1 MGLFGAIGRA
11 VFGGKS
17 KNSPQKDTSKPFH
30 THSSDDKNSNSGGA
44 NMGPKGG
51 DSRFDEGLGD
61 KNDSF
66 MGKNQV
72 GQFSSLIDTSSVSRG
87 GQTIQSGQLR
97 GQTEQIV
104 DPGMQTSRNPIPQ
117 QALDPTSQAPSVNPP
132 RSEPTNNY
140 GMDDSFGKN
149 FIQDEK

>member
-1 MGLFGAIGRA
+1 MGLFRAIKSA
-11 VFGGKS
+11 LGGKS
-17 KNSPQKDTSKPFH
+17 RNSSQKDTSKPFH
-30 THSSDDKNSNSGGA
+30 THSSDDKNSNSGGT

-51 DSRFDEGLGD
+51 DSRFDLGD
-61 KNDSF
+61 RNDSF

-72 GQFSSLIDTSSVSRG
+72 EQFSGLTDTSSVSRG
-87 GQTIQSGQLR
+87 GQTIQNGQLR